1 MNNRK
6 VDKCFIA
13 QGPILNIK
21 DYNDLATGLI
31 KDKRPFASLLCVAFV
46 VTSL

>member
-1 MNNRK
+1 MK
-6 VDKCFIA
+6 KSEKDKCFIA
-13 QGPILNIK
+13 QGPILKIK
-21 DYNDLATGLI
+21 DYNDIATGLI